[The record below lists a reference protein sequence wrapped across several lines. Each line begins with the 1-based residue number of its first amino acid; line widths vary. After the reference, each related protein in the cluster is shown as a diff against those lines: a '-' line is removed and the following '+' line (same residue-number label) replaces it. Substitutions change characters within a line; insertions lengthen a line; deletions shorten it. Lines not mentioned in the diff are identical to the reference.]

1 MKTFKVTVDGQV
13 YTVQVEEMKE
23 AGNENTPTSKVAAT
37 AKNKSAESGPE
48 NVVSNKPA
56 TTAEKEKNTPE
67 KPNGSGI
74 KVNAPMPG
82 SIIEINVT
90 TGDTVK
96 EGDVLLVFEAMK
108 MENELTAPQAGT
120 VDKVLVKKSDTVNSG
135 DTLVVLTP

>member
-23 AGNENTPTSKVAAT
+23 ALNENTPASKAVAT
-37 AKNKSAESGPE
+37 AKNKSAEPVPE
-48 NVVSNKPA
+48 NIVSNNS
-56 TTAEKEKNTPE
+56 TITAEKKKNTPA
-67 KPNGSGI
+67 GSGI

-82 SIIEINVT
+82 SILEIKVT
-90 TGDTVK
+90 EGDAIK

-120 VDKVLVKKSDTVNSG
+120 VDKILVKKSDTVNSG